1 MKSNLFK
8 TISVSL
14 CAVILSAN
22 AYALTTDV
30 ADSTYDEI
38 SSALENSSAVMS
50 YLSPEIS
57 VKDLENDEIYDT
69 APNKVKA
76 QAALQEKR
84 IKFYGVSV
92 NSNTTSVYSNLEE
105 NNDLWVV
112 ASDIDN
118 SMAFTFLKKGEAF
131 ESVQARINALNLDNS
146 YKERML
152 QAAQERAGKWYVM
165 YVAEQNSYDNAN
177 SFIDETS
184 IQNLLSEKGID
195 NIVDLRY
202 IYIRNNNT
210 LALCVKTS
218 DSEYILPYVTS
229 VETGALYSVE
239 EFKNYIL
246 IR

>member
-22 AYALTTDV
+22 AYALTTDI

-38 SSALENSSAVMS
+38 SSALENSSAVKA
-50 YLSPEIS
+50 YLSPVIS
-57 VKDLENDEIYDT
+57 AHDLENDVLTDMT
-69 APNKVKA
+69 ANKVKA
-76 QAALQEKR
+76 QTALHEKR
-84 IKFYGVSV
+84 LK
-92 NSNTTSVYSNLEE
+92 VYSVTVNDDTSSIYNELED

-112 ASDIDN
+112 AKDIDKTI
-118 SMAFTFLKKGEAF
+118 SFSFLEKGEAV
-131 ESVQARINALNLDNS
+131 ESVQSRINTLNLDRS

-152 QAAQERAGKWYVM
+152 QAVQEREGKWYVM
-165 YVAEQNSYDNAN
+165 YVDEQNSYDNAYR
-177 SFIDETS
+177 FIDETS

-229 VETGALYSVE
+229 GETGALYSVE